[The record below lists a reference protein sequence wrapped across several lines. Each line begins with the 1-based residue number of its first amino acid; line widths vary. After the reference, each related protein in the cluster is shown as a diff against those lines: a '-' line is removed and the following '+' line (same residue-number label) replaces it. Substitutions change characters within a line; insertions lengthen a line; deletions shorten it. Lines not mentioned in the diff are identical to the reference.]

1 MATNTSTK
9 STTSAYGTY
18 WHCDKLKGGCTAKGH
33 EDAIELLSV
42 SHSMT
47 LPTSF
52 SQSREGGLSA
62 GDPIHSPI
70 TVTYEVNTA
79 TPKITE
85 ALNKGTH
92 IDKMEIHFDKPGGD
106 AVNFFKILME
116 DVVVSRHDLL
126 ADPQSD
132 SGAPVLT
139 VDLTYNKITQEQQ
152 ALKKDGSPAGKVA
165 SSYSVSTQVAA
176 A

>member
-1 MATNTSTK
+1 MATTSTSPK
-9 STTSAYGTY
+9 PSAGYSSY
-18 WHCDKLKGGCTAKGH
+18 LLSDKLKGGCKAKGH

-47 LPTSF
+47 LPTSY
-52 SQSREGGLSA
+52 SQSREAGLSA
-62 GDPIHSPI
+62 GDPQHAPI

-92 IDKMEIHFDKPGGD
+92 LDKVEISFDKQGGA
-106 AVNFFKILME
+106 AVNFFKITLE
-116 DVVVSRHDLL
+116 DVVISRHDLL

-132 SGAPVLT
+132 NGAPILT
-139 VDLTYNKITQEQQ
+139 IDLTYNKITQATT
-152 ALKKDGSPAGKVA
+152 ALGKDGSPAGTVA
-165 SSYSVSTQVAA
+165 SSYSVTQVAA